1 MPDSS
6 SRADRIVSMS
16 AIFISLLTLCV
27 FVYQTTLIHKQQRMS
42 VLPNLQIGNSG
53 YGSKDF
59 AIVMENTGVGPAI
72 IESVQI
78 QYGGKTFDMDL
89 PSFLFEHTDKLD
101 SIRFRY
107 SNIGPG
113 QLIPAGR
120 KVEILKSTGDKENA
134 VRLTQALQ
142 SLRETD
148 LDLKIVYRSI
158 YDERW
163 MLTGESHVP
172 QKLE

>member
-1 MPDSS
+1 MPYNN
-6 SRADRIVSMS
+6 SRADRIVSFS

-72 IESVQI
+72 IESVKI
-78 QYGGKTFDMDL
+78 QYQGKTFDMDL
-89 PSFLFEHTDKLD
+89 PSFLYEHTNKID
-101 SIRFRY
+101 SVQLVY
-107 SNIGPG
+107 SNISPG

-120 KVEILKSTGDKENA
+120 KVEILKATGDDENA
-134 VRLTQALQ
+134 ERFTQALQ

-148 LDLKIVYRSI
+148 MDMEIIYRSI
-158 YDERW
+158 YEERW
-163 MLTGESHVP
+163 ILTGDSPVP
-172 QKLE
+172 QKVD